1 MTQPSEQVAR
11 RTLLGG
17 VLATAM
23 APALSGCQVVGSAVS
38 NPAVSGWLGQLSA
51 TVGAN
56 IVTDLSKEGADEAAE
71 AWLTGFWKFYEKW
84 FPERF
89 ANHAACVFAKAYRSE
104 ASPAFL
110 LVATVTAAGECK
122 KLPADPL
129 NDGCGVII
137 NKGKDGFHLPSWAW
151 QTLVMFSE
159 EMTRGKR
166 DADLQQMKK
175 LLSVAL
181 APTSSKTKRD
191 KSWASA
197 VAYVSYMTHLGP
209 VDIAK
214 VENPDHSHRGLVKV
228 SGLPDKVGAATVWEY
243 PIPTEAAL

>member
-1 MTQPSEQVAR
+1 M
-11 RTLLGG
+11 
-17 VLATAM
+17 ATAI
-23 APALSGCQVVGSAVS
+23 APGLSGCQVLAPIVR

-56 IVTDLSKEGADEAAE
+56 IVTDLSKGGVDETAK
-71 AWLTGFWKFYEKW
+71 AWSTGVRKLYQQW
-84 FPERF
+84 FPKR
-89 ANHAACVFAKAYRSE
+89 AADQAGCIVTKAYRSG

-110 LVATVTAAGECK
+110 LVATLAAAGECR
-122 KLPADPL
+122 KLSADPL
-129 NDGCGVII
+129 KDGCGVVI

-197 VAYVSYMTHLGP
+197 LAYVSYMTHLGP

-214 VENPDHSHRGLVKV
+214 VENPDHGHRGLVKV
-228 SGLPDKVGAATVWEY
+228 SGFPDKVGAATVWEY